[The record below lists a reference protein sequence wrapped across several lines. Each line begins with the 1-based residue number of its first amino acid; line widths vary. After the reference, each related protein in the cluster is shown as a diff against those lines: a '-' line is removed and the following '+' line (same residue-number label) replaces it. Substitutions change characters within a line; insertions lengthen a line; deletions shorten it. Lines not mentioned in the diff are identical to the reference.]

1 MLCRHYMVRS
11 VPTVADTATLGQAL
25 ATMVK
30 HHMQDLLVVNES
42 DEFVGEISSFTL
54 AKLLIPSEAE
64 GTQTREQ
71 AQDETVQDVDNRI
84 APHLMR
90 RVADLAERNVNKM
103 HPDTPLADALKLLAS
118 GALRLPVVDPETNK
132 LLGAISSLTVL
143 RRYQF

>member
-1 MLCRHYMVRS
+1 MQCRHYMVRS
-11 VPTVADTATLGQAL
+11 VPTVADTATLAQAL

-30 HHMQDLLVVNES
+30 HHMQDLLVVNANG
-42 DEFVGEISSFTL
+42 EFTGEISSFTL
-54 AKLLIPSEAE
+54 ARLLLPTEAE
-64 GTQTREQ
+64 GEQTREE

-90 RVADLAERNVNKM
+90 RVADFAERNVRVM
-103 HPDTPLADALKLLAS
+103 HPDTPLAEALKLLAS
-118 GALRLPVVDPETNK
+118 GALRLPVVDPTTNK

>member
-30 HHMQDLLVVNES
+30 HHMQDLLVVKES
-42 DEFVGEISSFTL
+42 GEFVGDISSFTL

-64 GTQTREQ
+64 GAQTREE

-84 APHLMR
+84 APHLVR
-90 RVADLAERNVNKM
+90 RVADLAERGTTVM
-103 HPDTPLADALKLLAS
+103 YPDTPLSDALKLLAS
-118 GALRLPVVDPETNK
+118 GALRLPVVDPDTNK

>member
-30 HHMQDLLVVNES
+30 HHMQDLLVVKETG
-42 DEFVGEISSFTL
+42 EFVGDISSFTL

-64 GTQTREQ
+64 GTQTREE

-84 APHLMR
+84 APHLVR
-90 RVADLAERNVNKM
+90 RVADLAERGTTVM
-103 HPDTPLADALKLLAS
+103 HPDTPLSDALKLLAS
-118 GALRLPVVDPETNK
+118 GALRLPVVDPDTNK